1 MESLIYDIWFK
12 TLKINGHTKKRLID
26 CFETSKTL
34 YNTTK
39 QSLKKFEGIKEDV
52 INTIIT
58 NKDLN
63 KVKKIYD
70 TMKEKKIKG
79 VPIYSENYP
88 VGLKEIYNPPFMLY
102 VLGSLRKEVTN
113 SIAVVGARKA
123 TAYGKWSAYNI
134 AYQLGL
140 HNITVSSGMAF
151 GADTYA
157 HQGALDAEGRTI
169 AVLGCGIDICYPKNN
184 YSLYESIIKEGAVI
198 SEYEPGICPHPAFFP
213 ARNRIISGLSK
224 AVVVVE
230 AGEKSGSL
238 ITAEFALNQGRDV
251 YAVPGNIE
259 SKYSKGTNKLIKD
272 GAIPI
277 IGIEEFLQDLNITR
291 NEKQNDG
298 NIELG
303 ADEKRVLE
311 IVMENQPVG
320 IDFLAYKLN
329 MQASEMNAILTILEI
344 KGIVKILSGKIVIA
358 K

>member
-1 MESLIYDIWFK
+1 MEPLLYDIWLK
-12 TLKINGHTKKRLID
+12 TLKINGHTKIRLID
-26 CFETSKTL
+26 CFETSKKL
-34 YNTTK
+34 YYAA
-39 QSLKKFEGIKEDV
+39 QRSLSKIEGINKDV

-63 KVKKIYD
+63 KAKNIYD
-70 TMKEKKIKG
+70 TMKEKKIEG

-88 VGLKEIYNPPFMLY
+88 SPLKEIHNPPFLIY
-102 VLGSLRKEVTN
+102 ILGELKKEDTN
-113 SIAVVGARKA
+113 AIAIVGARKA

-134 AYQLGL
+134 ANQLGM
-140 HNITVSSGMAF
+140 HNITVTSGMAF

-169 AVLGCGIDICYPKNN
+169 AVLGCGIDICYPKRN
-184 YSLYESIIKEGAVI
+184 YSLYKTIVNKGAVI
-198 SEYEPGICPHPAFFP
+198 SEYEPGISPHPAFFP

-238 ITAEFALNQGRDV
+238 ITAEFALDQGRDI
-251 YAVPGNIE
+251 YSVPGNIE

-272 GAIPI
+272 GAIPL
-277 IGIEEFLQDLNITR
+277 IGIEDFLQDLNITI
-291 NEKQNDG
+291 NQKQSDEI
-298 NIELG
+298 IELG
-303 ADEKRVLE
+303 ADEKKALE
-311 IVMENQPVG
+311 VIMENQPAG

-329 MQASEMNAILTILEI
+329 MQVSEMNALLTILEI
-344 KGIVKILSGKIVIA
+344 KGLVKTLSGKIVIA